1 MHPFV
6 ERGAYKKHFNCTY
19 KFPEDSEYNKNL
31 LIPDK
36 SDSVRLKVRLQSMYI
51 RRLFATKAWILRIEI
66 LKDDFDFRRDIKRP
80 QLKFQWKFSPNVI
93 LDKKSGK
100 EFISCVGENC
110 VSSKKM
116 FKSTVNNLDESMF
129 NVTNVDFN

>member
-19 KFPEDSEYNKNL
+19 KYPKDSEYNQNL

-80 QLKFQWKFSPNVI
+80 QLKFQWKFLSNVI
-93 LDKKSGK
+93 LDKKTGK
-100 EFISCVGENC
+100 ELISCVGENC
-110 VSSKKM
+110 VSTKKM
-116 FKSTVNNLDESMF
+116 FKSEVTNLASSMF
-129 NVTNVDFN
+129 KLTDAAIN